1 MAITDVLKLIQSI
14 SGTQSTSTT
23 SGGTKTTQTQLD
35 QNTVNGLL
43 KSALESNQGL
53 ASVTQGQVGA
63 GLYNSS
69 TNTMLTN
76 DLLSRLTTDIAA
88 KSAPTTIT
96 STPTKTVQSTPG
108 LGTAGM
114 LGLGAVSLLKDPI
127 DKILSG
133 IKSGSGSSVAG
144 NSMSTAALNGWDTE
158 MTGGA
163 SDAIESTADMS
174 TAALSG
180 FSVADSGA
188 TDMADAAFNSGSG
201 GFDSWFS
208 DNYSDVASSISDT
221 VSDSGGES
229 DWMSGIGDAVSGIK
243 DWFADLF

>member
-14 SGTQSTSTT
+14 SGTTGTSTT
-23 SGGTKTTQTQLD
+23 TGGTKTTQTKLD

-88 KSAPTTIT
+88 KSAPTTVT

-114 LGLGAVSLLKDPI
+114 LGLGAVSLLKNPI

-133 IKSGSGSSVAG
+133 IKTGGSSVAG

-188 TDMADAAFNSGSG
+188 TDMADAAFNAGSGS
-201 GFDSWFS
+201 FDNWFS
-208 DNYSDVASSISDT
+208 DNYSNVASTISDT
-221 VSDSGGES
+221 VSDSGGEG
-229 DWMSGIGDAVSGIK
+229 DWLSGIGDAVSGVK